1 MIFGIGTDIVEI
13 NRIRKMKNL
22 ERFAK
27 KILSNNEL
35 AIYTTLSKEASIF
48 FLSKQF
54 AAKEAFAKALGT
66 GIRDEIKFCN
76 IEVKRNKNGKP
87 TIMALNELKSLM
99 QNFGIKRTH
108 VSLSDETQYAISF
121 VMLEK

>member
-1 MIFGIGTDIVEI
+1 MIYSSFWDPE
-13 NRIRKMKNL
+13 
-22 ERFAK
+22 F
-27 KILSNNEL
+27 
-35 AIYTTLSKEASIF
+35 
-48 FLSKQF
+48 
-54 AAKEAFAKALGT
+54 
-66 GIRDEIKFCN
+66 FCN